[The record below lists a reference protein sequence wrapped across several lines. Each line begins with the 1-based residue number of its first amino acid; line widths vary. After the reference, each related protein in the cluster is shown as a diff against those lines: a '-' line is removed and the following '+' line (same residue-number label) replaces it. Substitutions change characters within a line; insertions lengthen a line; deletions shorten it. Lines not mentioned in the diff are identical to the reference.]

1 MPGSTHILDYVT
13 FLKELGETNAPYFLE
28 GGQAVNF
35 WAEFYSARERADGLD
50 AYLPFTS
57 KDCDIGI
64 GWAALKYFKAKKGGS
79 FTNPPTFAYGND

>member
-1 MPGSTHILDYVT
+1 
-13 FLKELGETNAPYFLE
+13 
-28 GGQAVNF
+28 
-35 WAEFYSARERADGLD
+35 LD